1 MKRVDYMDVAPK
13 AMEQIK
19 KGAFLTVKSGK
30 AINTMTI
37 GWANIGHVWRKPII
51 MVAVRLSRHT
61 YSVIE
66 TAEDFTVSIPSSD
79 MKKEIMFCGTK
90 SGRDYN
96 KFKECNLQT
105 SDSQKVITPIIK
117 VPGLHYECKI
127 VYKSAMNPADLNK
140 DYDAALYPEKDY
152 HTLYFGE
159 IVDGYETD

>member
-1 MKRVDYMDVAPK
+1 MKRIDFMAVAPK

-30 AINTMTI
+30 TINTMTI
-37 GWANIGHVWRKPII
+37 GWASIGHVWRKPIMMI
-51 MVAVRLSRHT
+51 AVRLSRHT
-61 YSVIE
+61 FTIIE
-66 TAEDFTVSIPSSD
+66 SADDFTVTFPWSD

-105 SDSQKVITPIIK
+105 SDSQRVITPIIK
-117 VPGLHYECKI
+117 TTGLHYECKI
-127 VYKSAMNPADLNK
+127 VYKSAMNPANLNQ
-140 DYDAALYPEKDY
+140 DYDTSLYQEKDY

-159 IVDGYETD
+159 IVDCYETD

>member
-1 MKRVDYMDVAPK
+1 MANPPELQR
-13 AMEQIK
+13 QIEIRTK
-19 KGAFLTVKSGK
+19 YVRPLKVSLIFCIGGEFFLLIVFGLLLYPE
-30 AINTMTI
+30 
-37 GWANIGHVWRKPII
+37 GNIFYKILWTFSI
-51 MVAVRLSRHT
+51 
-61 YSVIE
+61 IE

-105 SDSQKVITPIIK
+105 SDSQKVVTPIIK

-127 VYKSAMNPADLNK
+127 VYKSAMDPGYLNR
-140 DYDAALYPEKDY
+140 DYDTALYPEKDY

-159 IVDGYETD
+159 ILDCYEID

>member
-1 MKRVDYMDVAPK
+1 MKRIDYMTVAPK

-19 KGAFLTVKSGK
+19 KGAFLTVKSGE

-37 GWANIGHVWRKPII
+37 GWATIGYVWRKPII
-51 MVAVRLSRHT
+51 MIAVRLSRHT
-61 YSVIE
+61 FSIIK

-96 KFKECNLQT
+96 KFKECNLQI
-105 SDSQKVITPIIK
+105 SDSRKVATPIIN

-127 VYKSAMNPADLNK
+127 VYKSAMGPACLDK
-140 DYDAALYPEKDY
+140 DYDTALYPKKDY

-159 IVDGYETD
+159 IVDCYEID